1 MHSVQRITIKQR
13 EAANLLKQKVI
24 LGEINWNKNHWNE
37 NHQSATIRRLM
48 NKEVVQKP
56 SRQCILSKRK
66 EIETAK
72 FNVILLSQEKSRK
85 VSLIRN
91 KTRTTKLLYEENY
104 ITSML
109 SID

>member
-1 MHSVQRITIKQR
+1 MHSIQRITIKQR

-24 LGEINWNKNHWNE
+24 LGEINWNKNQ

-48 NKEVVQKP
+48 NKEVIQKP

-66 EIETAK
+66 EIETVK
-72 FNVILLSQEKSRK
+72 FNVLLLSQEKSRK
-85 VSLIRN
+85 ISLIRN
-91 KTRTTKLLYEENY
+91 KTQTTKSLYEENY
-104 ITSML
+104 TISML